1 MENSSKTGCYVLYRK
16 MEKNSGKIFNGYPEK
31 TYNEDIY
38 RYQWFIFEDYKVMAK
53 VETSVS
59 A

>member
-1 MENSSKTGCYVLYRK
+1 